1 MEEGIRDTSK
11 RNATIAAAVM
21 HWATRASA
29 IVVCLAIATTCERRD
44 PPGVEAGTPH
54 APSANTSSAST
65 AKRTNLTAVRELE
78 RSSSALALGRMGD
91 ETVAILAD
99 EDDAKLRVMK
109 LPEARELASAKLDG
123 VPGHVLVGDDGTIWI
138 AVRDADLV
146 QSFTLSC
153 IENTSEC
160 ALAEGLRIR
169 TAKEPLA
176 LALADDRALFVV
188 SSWGRELARHALPS
202 GEKIEAT
209 PLAREARAV
218 LVSKDKR
225 RLVIAHAAGS
235 IVTTVSLS
243 PGLPTREHHLDFRDH
258 HLDETASLVIG
269 DEPRFAGQGFALTRA
284 SGRVIA
290 PMVLVYP
297 GDPVPSSGYGS
308 LESPYFPNEP
318 VLWGLAD
325 ASEDEPPKL
334 RVRHAVLPADKHRSS
349 VERAS
354 SPKATPPCLLPRA
367 AASDETRGS
376 ILVACAGIDQLL
388 ELDAADAPLAT
399 SELRRWHLPSG
410 PSAIAIDPR
419 THDAW
424 VWSDLDRKLSRIVL
438 GSTGVEPD
446 AGKAFVSIH
455 DADASI
461 AIARDTPLDPD
472 WERGRRLF
480 HSSLAPDGRACA
492 SCHPDARTDG
502 LTWSSPK
509 GPLQTPILAG
519 RLPSTGP
526 FGWFGESPAVEA
538 HLKLTFARLG
548 ARSLDDADLRAIAT
562 YATRARTYL
571 SARLR
576 TAEENRGRQIFDSI
590 EAGCAMCHQDGGLK
604 GDGSQRDVGTG
615 GTFDTPS
622 LRFVGGTAPYMHD
635 GRYATLRE
643 MFDRTEGKM
652 GRTRHLGEKDMLALL
667 AYLRSLE

>member
-1 MEEGIRDTSK
+1 
-11 RNATIAAAVM
+11 M
-21 HWATRASA
+21 HWATRAFA
-29 IVVCLAIATTCERRD
+29 IVVCLAVATTCERRD
-44 PPGVEAGTPH
+44 PPGVEAGTPS
-54 APSANTSSAST
+54 APSANVSASSAKA
-65 AKRTNLTAVRELE
+65 AKRTSLTPVREME
-78 RSSSALALGRMGD
+78 RSSSALALGRIGD

-109 LPEARELASAKLDG
+109 LPEVRELASAKLAG

-146 QSFTLSC
+146 QSFTLTCSA
-153 IENTSEC
+153 NGSEC
-160 ALAEGLRIR
+160 ALAEGARIQ

-176 LALADDRALFVV
+176 LALADRALFVV
-188 SSWGRELARHALPS
+188 SNWGRELARHALPS
-202 GEKIEAT
+202 GEKVEAT

-218 LVSKDKR
+218 LVSKDGR

-258 HLDETASLVIG
+258 HLDESASIVIG
-269 DEPRFAGQGFALTRA
+269 DEPRFAGQGFALARA
-284 SGRVIA
+284 GDGVIV

-318 VLWGLAD
+318 VLVALAD
-325 ASEDEPPKL
+325 SSEDAPPKL
-334 RVRHAVLPADKHRSS
+334 RVRREVLPADKPRSG

-354 SPKATPPCLLPRA
+354 SPKTPPCLLPRA
-367 AASDETRGS
+367 AAADEARGS

-388 ELDAADAPLAT
+388 EIDATDAPLAT

-424 VWSDLDRKLSRIVL
+424 VWSALDRKLTRIVL
-438 GSTGVEPD
+438 GSPGAQPD
-446 AGKAFVSIH
+446 AGKAVVSIH
-455 DADASI
+455 DADAST
-461 AIARDTPLDPD
+461 AVASDTPLDPD

-480 HSSLAPDGRACA
+480 HGSLAPDGRACA
-492 SCHPDARTDG
+492 SCHPDGRTDG

-509 GPLQTPILAG
+509 GPLQTPMLAG
-519 RLPSTGP
+519 RLSATAP
-526 FGWFGESPAVEA
+526 FGWVGDSPAVEA
-538 HLKLTFARLG
+538 HLKLTLDRLG
-548 ARSLDDADLRAIAT
+548 ARSLDDADLRALTT
-562 YATRARTYL
+562 YATRARTNL
-571 SARLR
+571 SARRR
-576 TAEENRGRQIFDSI
+576 TAEENRGRQIFDSV
-590 EAGCAMCHQDGGLK
+590 EAGCAMCHQDGGLR

-643 MFDRTEGKM
+643 MFVRTEGQM